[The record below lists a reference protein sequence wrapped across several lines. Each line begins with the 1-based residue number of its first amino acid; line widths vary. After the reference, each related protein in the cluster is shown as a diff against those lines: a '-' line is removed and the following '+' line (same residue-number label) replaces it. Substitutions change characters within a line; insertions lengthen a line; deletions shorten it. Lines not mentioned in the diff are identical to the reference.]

1 MTNLSSPNKKK
12 KLITPETSLLFIPI
26 IIGILI
32 LSSLL
37 AFIYRPL
44 MNKLTKEEAEIRVLQ
59 EKVSYIPLYKKYIND
74 LSINTSKAKK
84 QQERLIALIS
94 DPQELK
100 TILSEIN
107 RICIDNKIEIIDV
120 IPKPIVK
127 YNQTDSDNSN
137 KLDPFLIPSIEKHMF
152 KLTLKGEFNRL
163 VEFLKE
169 LELLQTIAI
178 SDNIEIKGNS
188 VKSNKES
195 IKLTMSFNL
204 TTYASMNNKNMIKLN
219 SNK

>member
-1 MTNLSSPNKKK
+1 
-12 KLITPETSLLFIPI
+12 
-26 IIGILI
+26 
-32 LSSLL
+32 
-37 AFIYRPL
+37 